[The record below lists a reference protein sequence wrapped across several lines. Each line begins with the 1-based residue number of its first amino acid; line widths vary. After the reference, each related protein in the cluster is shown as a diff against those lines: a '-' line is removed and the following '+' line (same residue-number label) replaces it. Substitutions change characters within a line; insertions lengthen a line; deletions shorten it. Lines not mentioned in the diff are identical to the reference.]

1 VPVILKSHAEHAGK
15 GKLAAMIPLAHG
27 DLGSAD
33 EIIPAIL
40 AGLLLIFVL
49 VRAFVDFVKGK
60 IHDRSTLEPSA
71 NPDKPIGKPE
81 LLD

>member
-1 VPVILKSHAEHAGK
+1 MIL
-15 GKLAAMIPLAHG
+15 LAHG

-40 AGLLLIFVL
+40 AGLLLIFVI

-60 IHDRSTLEPSA
+60 IHDGSTFEPSA
-71 NPDKPIGKPE
+71 DPDNPNGEPE